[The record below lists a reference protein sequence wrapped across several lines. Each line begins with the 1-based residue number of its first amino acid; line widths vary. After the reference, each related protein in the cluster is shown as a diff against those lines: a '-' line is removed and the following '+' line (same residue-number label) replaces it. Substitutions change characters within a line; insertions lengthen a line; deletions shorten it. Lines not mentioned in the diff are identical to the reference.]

1 MAIEQEII
9 QRLYQGAPRILLTTH
24 WNPDGDA
31 IGATLGLAH
40 YLRAQGMSVQAIFP
54 NAPSRALQQSPG
66 YGAAFTCVHYEDAAT
81 AEQWIV
87 DADLHIALDY
97 NTPNRVGHALSQAL
111 QRFQGESIL
120 IDHHP
125 EPDPSYHYLWSN
137 TSKGSTCE
145 MVADLIAADGDLN
158 SLDVAAAENLL
169 MGLITDS
176 GSFRFPS
183 TSAHTL
189 RIAATLMDQGI
200 HPNDIHARLYE
211 SSSEGRLQLFG
222 RGLAGIQF
230 VANGQAALITLT
242 HQDMLDCQYQSGDTE
257 GLVNW
262 GLSVAGVRV
271 SALLRE
277 DEPGVLK
284 CSFRSTGNADVN
296 AFARQHFNGG
306 GHRNAAGGRSES
318 TLAEASKRFIDHIEE
333 IL

>member
-1 MAIEQEII
+1 
-9 QRLYQGAPRILLTTH
+9 
-24 WNPDGDA
+24 
-31 IGATLGLAH
+31 
-40 YLRAQGMSVQAIFP
+40 MSVQVVFP
-54 NAPSRALQQSPG
+54 NTPSRALQRSPG
-66 YGAAFTCVHYEDAAT
+66 YGAEFTCVHHDNPERAK
-81 AEQWIV
+81 EWIGQ
-87 DADLHIALDY
+87 ADVHVALDY
-97 NTPNRVGHALSQAL
+97 NTPHRVGQQLAEALES
-111 QRFQGESIL
+111 FQGDSVL

-125 EPDPSYHYLWSN
+125 QPDASYDLLWSD
-137 TSKGSTCE
+137 TAKGSTCE
-145 MVADLIAADGDLN
+145 MVADLIEADAGLN

-189 RIAATLMDQGI
+189 RVAATLMDCGV

-211 SSSEGRLQLFG
+211 TSSEGRLQLFG

-242 HQDMLDCQYQSGDTE
+242 HQDMIDCQYQSGDTE

-262 GLSVAGVRV
+262 GLSVEGVRV

-284 CSFRSTGNADVN
+284 CSFRSTGQADVN
-296 AFARQHFNGG
+296 AFARAHFNGG
-306 GHRNAAGGRSES
+306 GHRNAAGGRSEES
-318 TLAEASKRFIDHIEE
+318 LTTASQRFAEHIQE